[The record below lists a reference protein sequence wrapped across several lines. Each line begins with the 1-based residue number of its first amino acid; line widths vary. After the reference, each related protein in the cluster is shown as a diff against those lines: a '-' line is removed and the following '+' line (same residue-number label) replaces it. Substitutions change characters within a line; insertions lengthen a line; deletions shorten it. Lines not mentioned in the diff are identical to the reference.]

1 MQKIL
6 ILLLCLVAVATASID
21 PDGQGKRMLV
31 LLDTYGLRETHSTFF
46 KSLKNRGFQLTY
58 KLADDSELSLSKY
71 NEYLFDHL
79 VLFCPNVVEFG
90 GRVST
95 KAVVDFIDAGGNV
108 LVGANSQLSE
118 PIKEI
123 AAECGVEFSD
133 EDTFVIDRFNA
144 DVNDEGYGTLI
155 ANDAKYLINNKMI
168 VGEKA
173 KQGAPVLYRG
183 VGWVYRNI
191 LRVLDEER
199 TSKKIH
205 SFRFWFVD
213 NVKRM
218 FISSSTIEWTLKTLN
233 VC

>member
-1 MQKIL
+1 MQRTTYYFLFQFFSTGDVENNISKKYIFFIFIHSASFQILIETLENKMQKIL
-6 ILLLCLVAVATASID
+6 IFLLCLVAVATASID

-31 LLDTYGLRETHSTFF
+31 LLDNYGLRETHSTFF

-90 GRVST
+90 GSVST

-155 ANDAKYLINNKMI
+155 ANDAKYLINNKLI

-173 KQGAPVLYRG
+173 RQGAPVLYRG
-183 VGWVYRNI
+183 VG
-191 LRVLDEER
+191 
-199 TSKKIH
+199 
-205 SFRFWFVD
+205 
-213 NVKRM
+213 
-218 FISSSTIEWTLKTLN
+218 
-233 VC
+233 

>member
-1 MQKIL
+1 MHKIL
-6 ILLLCLVAVATASID
+6 VFLLCLIAVFSLSTASID
-21 PDGQGKRMLV
+21 PNGQGKRMLV
-31 LLDTYGLRETHSTFF
+31 LLDNFGLRETHSTFF
-46 KSLKNRGFQLTY
+46 KSLKNRGFQITF

-79 VLFCPNVVEFG
+79 VLFCPNVIEFG
-90 GRVST
+90 GSLST

-123 AAECGVEFSD
+123 AAECGVEFGD

-155 ANDAKYLINNKMI
+155 ANDAKYLINNKLI
-168 VGEKA
+168 VGDKA

-183 VGWVYRNI
+183 VG
-191 LRVLDEER
+191 
-199 TSKKIH
+199 
-205 SFRFWFVD
+205 
-213 NVKRM
+213 
-218 FISSSTIEWTLKTLN
+218 
-233 VC
+233 